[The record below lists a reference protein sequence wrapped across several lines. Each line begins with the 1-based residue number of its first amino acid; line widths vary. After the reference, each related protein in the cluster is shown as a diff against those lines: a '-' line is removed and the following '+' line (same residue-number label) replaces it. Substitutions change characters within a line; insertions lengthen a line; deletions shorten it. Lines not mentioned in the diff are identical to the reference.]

1 MKTLAT
7 PWPARALVLSGAAA
21 SDVFTPAELARA
33 AELTLQKRRD
43 EWLLSRAAAKTLAV
57 QLGLAADERSVTI
70 ERPRLLVEGR
80 DTGWHVSLSHSTPYA
95 AAAIA
100 REPVGID
107 VQVIRDLDL
116 RAAHL
121 FLTSEEERAMQRCT
135 IAHRMLHFWCAK
147 EAAFKQRSDEFT
159 TMRQLHIE
167 LLEEREAGLLFDVVE
182 TVAIDDVIVALTRP
196 VSS

>member
-7 PWPARALVLSGAAA
+7 PWPERALVLGGVAPSG
-21 SDVFTPAELARA
+21 VFTPAELARA

-57 QLGLAADERSVTI
+57 QLGLADDERSVTI
-70 ERPRLLVEGR
+70 DRPRLLVDGR
-80 DTGWHVSLSHSTPYA
+80 DTGWQVSLSHSPPYA

-100 REPVGID
+100 RDPIGID
-107 VQVIRDLDL
+107 VQVIRDLDP

-121 FLTSEEERAMQRCT
+121 FLTSEEERTMQRCT
-135 IAHRMLHFWCAK
+135 SAHRMLHFWCAK

-167 LLEEREAGLLFDVVE
+167 LREEREAGLLFDVVE
-182 TVAIDDVIVALTRP
+182 TVAVDDVIVAVTR
-196 VSS
+196 

>member
-7 PWPARALVLSGAAA
+7 PWPDRALVLSGVART
-21 SDVFTPAELARA
+21 DIFTPSELARA
-33 AELTLQKRRD
+33 AELTLPKRRD

-57 QLGLAADERSVTI
+57 QLGVADDEQRVTV
-70 ERPRLLVEGR
+70 ERPRLVVNGH
-80 DTGWHVSLSHSTPYA
+80 DSGWQVSLSHSVPYA

-121 FLTSEEERAMQRCT
+121 FLTEAEERAMQRCT

-159 TMRQLHIE
+159 TMRQLHME
-167 LLEEREAGLLFDVVE
+167 LREERESGLVFDVVE
-182 TVAIDDVIVALTRP
+182 TVAIDDVIVALTR
-196 VSS
+196 